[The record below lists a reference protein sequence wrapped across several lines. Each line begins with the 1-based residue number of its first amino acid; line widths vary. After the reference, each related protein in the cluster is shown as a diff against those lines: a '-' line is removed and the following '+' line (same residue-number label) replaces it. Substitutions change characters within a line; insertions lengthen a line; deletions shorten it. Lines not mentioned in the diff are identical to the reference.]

1 LEFTM
6 IPFALGMLSAPEMG
20 VVLVLV
26 LIVFGAGKLPQVF
39 GQLGKGLK
47 AFKDAQRD
55 EALDATP
62 DPKRL
67 KGADVSD
74 ADEV

>member
-1 LEFTM
+1 M
-6 IPFALGMLSAPEMG
+6 IPFAIGMFGATEMG
-20 VVLVLV
+20 MILAMV
-26 LIVFGAGKLPQVF
+26 LIFFGVGKLPQVF

-55 EALDATP
+55 VSLDATP

-67 KGADVSD
+67 NSEDVRD
-74 ADEV
+74 ADEI